1 MRSPIT
7 EHQWRAQMLAWKK
20 SPAVIE
26 GMELIDVL
34 IAESDREMEH
44 AAEIEKTRLGGRA
57 SLRSRLRVL
66 VLSVYHR
73 TVVRGKGAAPDA

>member
-1 MRSPIT
+1 MRELMT
-7 EHQWRAQMLAWKK
+7 ENDWRKQMLAWKK
-20 SPAVIE
+20 NVTVIE

-34 IAESDREMEH
+34 IAESDREMEQ

-66 VLSVYHR
+66 VLSFYHR
-73 TVVRGKGAAPDA
+73 TAVRGKGAAPDA

>member
-1 MRSPIT
+1 MRKLMT
-7 EHQWRAQMLAWKK
+7 ESDWRKQMIAWKK
-20 SPAVIE
+20 NPAVIE

-34 IAESDREMEH
+34 IAESDREMEQ
-44 AAEIEKTRLGGRA
+44 AAEIEKTRRSGRA

-66 VLSVYHR
+66 VLSFYHR